1 MHTFLFSCT
10 YILQKKYSVSRQD
23 NIMISYHII
32 VANVYR
38 NTMPINPLQIPSK
51 YKTHSLHFYVYTLIF
66 SCIYALIFS
75 NTYLMHTRCRK
86 KFCRKKEAQKG
97 KAPARPSPPDQPNQ
111 DQTLSGK
118 TRSPGAAHTALA
130 STLNV

>member
-23 NIMISYHII
+23 NIMVSYHII

-86 KFCRKKEAQKG
+86 KFCRLG
-97 KAPARPSPPDQPNQ
+97 GLNPSDFLPPAPLSASGFI
-111 DQTLSGK
+111 QTLLATLPNKKIFS
-118 TRSPGAAHTALA
+118 RPGAVGAG
-130 STLNV
+130 